1 VKVLYNGHKEYKRP
15 RIEVIAMKLV
25 MDAIYPQNKA
35 SERTLAACAIM
46 DRMEGRP
53 VQPIR
58 TVAEPEIILNISTTE
73 ARL

>member
-1 VKVLYNGHKEYKRP
+1 
-15 RIEVIAMKLV
+15 MKLV